1 MFQNAMIN
9 EDGFLIDEI
18 GSAEIY
24 TVYICWGVDRQ
35 VLPVIM
41 SNVYIYRYM
50 CRIHKMCVCVC
61 VERQLSTKGMHMY
74 IIVNFFKMEKK
85 SLFDVRDYEKLW
97 IASITFFFQYFLS
110 FIK

>member
-24 TVYICWGVDRQ
+24 TVYIYAG

-41 SNVYIYRYM
+41 SKVYIYRYM

-61 VERQLSTKGMHMY
+61 GTATKRKRNAHVY
-74 IIVNFFKMEKK
+74 YSKK
-85 SLFDVRDYEKLW
+85 F
-97 IASITFFFQYFLS
+97 
-110 FIK
+110 

>member
-35 VLPVIM
+35 DLVLPVIM
-41 SNVYIYRYM
+41 SKVYIYRYM
-50 CRIHKMCVCVC
+50 CRIHKMCVCVWN
-61 VERQLSTKGMHMY
+61 G
-74 IIVNFFKMEKK
+74 N
-85 SLFDVRDYEKLW
+85 
-97 IASITFFFQYFLS
+97 
-110 FIK
+110 

>member
-24 TVYICWGVDRQ
+24 TVYIYAG

-41 SNVYIYRYM
+41 SKVYIYRYM
-50 CRIHKMCVCVC
+50 CRIHKMCVCGTA
-61 VERQLSTKGMHMY
+61 TKHKRNAHVY
-74 IIVNFFKMEKK
+74 YSKNF
-85 SLFDVRDYEKLW
+85 
-97 IASITFFFQYFLS
+97 
-110 FIK
+110 

>member
-24 TVYICWGVDRQ
+24 AVYICWGVDRQ

-41 SNVYIYRYM
+41 SKVYIYRYM

-61 VERQLSTKGMHMY
+61 GTATKRKRNAHVY
-74 IIVNFFKMEKK
+74 YSKFF
-85 SLFDVRDYEKLW
+85 
-97 IASITFFFQYFLS
+97 
-110 FIK
+110 

>member
-24 TVYICWGVDRQ
+24 TVYICWGVDWQ

-41 SNVYIYRYM
+41 SKVYIYMYM
-50 CRIHKMCVCVC
+50 CRIHKMCVCGTA
-61 VERQLSTKGMHMY
+61 TKHKRNAHVY
-74 IIVNFFKMEKK
+74 Y
-85 SLFDVRDYEKLW
+85 S
-97 IASITFFFQYFLS
+97 TFF
-110 FIK
+110 

>member
-24 TVYICWGVDRQ
+24 TVYIYAG

-41 SNVYIYRYM
+41 SKVYIYRYM

-74 IIVNFFKMEKK
+74 TIVNFFKMEKK
-85 SLFDVRDYEKLW
+85 ALFDGRDYEKLW